1 METDFLASGSHFLP
15 MSQIFLKRRPS
26 PCSVETHFLVQK
38 KRYCLFREYFP
49 ATGNHYLNKEKP
61 STFLIFLS
69 MEVFF
74 PSSIN
79 VFLNNSPFLL
89 VKTNFLFSWSSFILF
104 RDFFAC
110 GNREI
115 QFSKKNLIPALK
127 TDFLAPRNH
136 FFFHF

>member
-26 PCSVETHFLVQK
+26 PWSVETHFLVQK

-49 ATGNHYLNKEKP
+49 ASGNHYLNKEKP

-104 RDFFAC
+104 RDCFAS

-115 QFSKKNLIPALK
+115 QFFKKSLIPASK
-127 TDFLAPRNH
+127 NWFSGS
-136 FFFHF
+136 